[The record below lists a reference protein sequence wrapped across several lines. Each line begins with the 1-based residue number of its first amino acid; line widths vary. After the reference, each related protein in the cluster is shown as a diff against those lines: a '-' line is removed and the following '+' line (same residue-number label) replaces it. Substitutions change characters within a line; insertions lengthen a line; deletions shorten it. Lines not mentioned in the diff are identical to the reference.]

1 MEGAGRKG
9 KEETEKVCEKRTGE
23 RKAERKTKGKEQG
36 EERGICLKN
45 FVLVSKGTI
54 CG

>member
-23 RKAERKTKGKEQG
+23 RRTERKTKGKRT
-36 EERGICLKN
+36 RGG
-45 FVLVSKGTI
+45 KGNMFEKL
-54 CG
+54 CACE